1 MTPQHPT
8 SPSSG
13 SKVSGDELSIGELS
27 RRTGVPIA
35 TIRSWESRHGFPR
48 PRRQDGGHRRYD
60 GSDVDAVR
68 GVLERRR
75 SGLSLTA
82 AIERAAAPGLCSG
95 SVFAELR
102 RRHPELVPHVL
113 SRTTLLAMSRAIEDE
128 CCARAAQPLLFGG
141 FQRES
146 RLRGSLDR
154 WRELAR
160 TSRRTVVFAELPR
173 PAPLADGVPVEVGLP
188 ADAPL
193 NREWLVVCDAADLPA
208 CLAAVELPG
217 RAGAAPSERSFEA
230 VWSLDPRVVR
240 DASRVCS
247 VLADGYRPGWRPA
260 GPQLTDDDPLPASE
274 DLRRASH
281 LFERMVSYL
290 DATG

>member
-1 MTPQHPT
+1 MEHQHPT
-8 SPSSG
+8 SPYPGSKSSSG
-13 SKVSGDELSIGELS
+13 ELSIGELS
-27 RRTGVPIA
+27 RRTGVPVA
-35 TIRSWESRHGFPR
+35 TIRSWESRHGFPQ
-48 PRRQDGGHRRYD
+48 PRRRDGGHRRYD

-68 GVLERRR
+68 RVLERRR

-82 AIERAAAPGLCSG
+82 AIERAAAPVVPSG

-102 RRHPELVPHVL
+102 RRHPALVPHVL
-113 SRTTLLAMSRAIEDE
+113 SRKTLLAMSRAIEDE

-160 TSRRTVVFAELPR
+160 TSRRTVVFADLTD
-173 PAPLADGVPVEVGLP
+173 PAPLADGAPVEVGLP

-193 NREWLVVCDAADLPA
+193 NREWLVVCDAGDLPA

-217 RAGAAPSERSFEA
+217 RSGAGPSERSFEA
-230 VWSLDPRVVR
+230 MWSLDPRVVR

-260 GPQLTDDDPLPASE
+260 GPQLTDDDPMPASE

-290 DATG
+290 DATR

>member
-1 MTPQHPT
+1 MAHQHPT
-8 SPSSG
+8 SPPPG
-13 SKVSGDELSIGELS
+13 SKVSGGDLSIGELS

-48 PRRQDGGHRRYD
+48 PRRRDGGHRRYD
-60 GSDVDAVR
+60 ASDVDAVR

-82 AIERAAAPGLCSG
+82 AIERAATPGVRSG

-113 SRTTLLAMSRAIEDE
+113 SRGTLLAMSRAIEDE

-146 RLRGSLDR
+146 RLRGSLER

-160 TSRRTVVFAELPR
+160 TSRRTVVFADIPY
-173 PAPLADGVPVEVGLP
+173 PAPLVDGAPVEVGLP

-193 NREWLVVCDAADLPA
+193 NREWLVVCDAGDLPA

-217 RAGAAPSERSFEA
+217 RSGAGPTERSFEA

-247 VLADGYRPGWRPA
+247 VLADVYRPGWRPA
-260 GPQLTDDDPLPASE
+260 GSQLTDDEPLPASE

-290 DATG
+290 DATR

>member
-1 MTPQHPT
+1 MAHQHPI
-8 SPSSG
+8 SPASG
-13 SKVSGDELSIGELS
+13 SKVSGGELSIGELS

-60 GSDVDAVR
+60 ASDVDAVR

-75 SGLSLTA
+75 SGLSLAA
-82 AIERAAAPGLCSG
+82 AIERTSTPGDRSG

-102 RRHPELVPHVL
+102 RRHPALAPHVL
-113 SRTTLLAMSRAIEDE
+113 TRRTLLAMSRAIEDE
-128 CCARAAQPLLFGG
+128 CCARAAPPLLFGG
-141 FQRES
+141 FQREVH
-146 RLRGSLDR
+146 LRAAMDR

-160 TSRRTVVFAELPR
+160 TARRAVVFADLPD
-173 PAPLADGVPVEVGLP
+173 PAPLADGVPVEVALP
-188 ADAPL
+188 PDAAL

-217 RAGAAPSERSFEA
+217 RSGAGAGERTFEA

-240 DASRVCS
+240 DASRECAA
-247 VLADGYRPGWRPA
+247 LADDYRPGWRSA
-260 GPQLTDDDPLPASE
+260 GVPWSDDTVLPASE
-274 DLRRASH
+274 DLRRASQ

-290 DATG
+290 DATR